1 MSGKRGRGEGY
12 VKRLPSGSWRCQLM
26 DGYTA
31 NGKRKIVNFTAPT
44 RAEALD
50 KLHEY
55 QQNAEQRAALA
66 KQGITFAEFA
76 DQWYEDYRTQV
87 ERSTYS
93 NYRYTLALLK
103 KQFGEKPLIAI
114 KTSDVN
120 RFINRLESEG
130 YSASQISKCRS
141 MLIQIFD
148 SGEADDLI
156 PKNYARHAFRSTK
169 RAVKSERSHEKDAFT
184 VEETETLLRDLPDD
198 MMGNTIRLML
208 VTGLRLQEMI
218 ALTPRDIA
226 EDGSWVRVEKAVKMV
241 DGVPELGVPKSAKS
255 RRVVPIAPKYRPI
268 AVWLR
273 TNGGQAF
280 LWCAPHRESLLYATD
295 NIRRRYYHTLEQVP
309 QVRRLSPHCCRH
321 TFVTMLQRQGVPL
334 ETIARLTGHT
344 DIKTTDE
351 YLHIS
356 GDTLAEAVTAL
367 ESLK

>member
-1 MSGKRGRGEGY
+1 
-12 VKRLPSGSWRCQLM
+12 M
-26 DGYTA
+26 DGYSA

-55 QQNAEQRAALA
+55 QQNAEQRAAMA

-148 SGEADDLI
+148 SAEADDI
-156 PKNYARHAFRSTK
+156 ISKNYARHAFRSTK
-169 RAVKSERSHEKDAFT
+169 RTVKSERSHEKDAFT

-356 GDTLAEAVTAL
+356 GDTLDEAVTAL
-367 ESLK
+367 ELLI